1 MFRKVP
7 WGQHKE
13 AGVAVVQG
21 ARTSRVS
28 RTCHYCLP
36 VLVLKSV
43 KDARLKRWWIFAPQ
57 SKRAAEARQSPHK
70 GPKRLLHEAVSV
82 KT

>member
-1 MFRKVP
+1 M
-7 WGQHKE
+7 
-13 AGVAVVQG
+13 VQG

-28 RTCHYCLP
+28 RTVIVVFL

-43 KDARLKRWWIFAPQ
+43 KDTRLKRWWLFAPQ

-70 GPKRLLHEAVSV
+70 GPKRLLHEAGNV
-82 KT
+82 KS